1 MVEILLVPAVADSL
15 RLGDLSKLH
24 IDEALVNLVED
35 HLDKYRLLTTTL
47 RIREPGYLGVKVRA
61 EIIPSEYIVP
71 ELVVARVV
79 ETLREF
85 LSPLPMSERVETRDD
100 LMGSNW
106 EGWPFGRDLYM
117 AEIFSLIQRIPGVK
131 HVLDV
136 SLSTR
141 PVVPINI
148 ISLETEEE
156 QAAEGLT
163 AVKQRLISVP
173 SDTLLCSLDHEVVI
187 ATLGGENG
195 SV

>member
-1 MVEILLVPAVADSL
+1 
-15 RLGDLSKLH
+15 
-24 IDEALVNLVED
+24 
-35 HLDKYRLLTTTL
+35 
-47 RIREPGYLGVKVRA
+47 
-61 EIIPSEYIVP
+61 
-71 ELVVARVV
+71 
-79 ETLREF
+79 
-85 LSPLPMSERVETRDD
+85 
-100 LMGSNW
+100 
-106 EGWPFGRDLYM
+106 M
-117 AEIFSLIQRIPGVK
+117 AEIFSLIQRVPGVK